1 MHTLSVYYPT
11 YSRRVQKTNSKMF
24 MLAVVVSLLA
34 VFSAVSAQDQ
44 ECDRT
49 AFVVGLGLDCALGFQ
64 AANNT
69 PTTEAGMEAFDTIC
83 TAECAGATAAY
94 LAAPPCNNSVE
105 AFGLG
110 LWCYPA
116 DNARIPRCRYALD
129 DLLNATIQSNLQT
142 CVPFGGNPT
151 MCPDGCAAALTA
163 LSAEIG
169 CCFQLVYNLT
179 ADQIMEGMATGVIT
193 ADEAQFLQ
201 LISTDA
207 LWGTCMVDIPADCTG
222 NPFPVT
228 ATEPPTEPEAT
239 TEGAVH
245 ITATLFTIAIS
256 AGLSVLF

>member
-1 MHTLSVYYPT
+1 MHTSVQYTP
-11 YSRRVQKTNSKMF
+11 RIVQKTKMF
-24 MLAVVVSLLA
+24 VLAVVVSLLA
-34 VFSAVSAQDQ
+34 VFSAASAQE
-44 ECDRT
+44 ECDST
-49 AFVVGLGLDCALGFQ
+49 SFVVGLGLECALGFQ

-69 PTTEAGMEAFDTIC
+69 PTTEAGMEAFNTIC

-105 AFGLG
+105 AFGLS

-129 DLLNATIQSNLQT
+129 DLLDATIQSNLAA
-142 CVPFGGNPT
+142 CAPFGVNPT

-193 ADEAQFLQ
+193 EDDALFLQ